1 MLSRSIAT
9 AARMVP
15 ATRALRPRSHPLV
28 MLPSMMQTVRTY
40 ADSVIKVPQMAE
52 SISEGTLKQ
61 FSKSIGDYV
70 EQDEEIATIETDK
83 IDVAV
88 NATES
93 GTIKEFLV
101 AEEDTVTVG
110 QDLVRIELGGAPSGD
125 KTEAPKEESKEQ
137 LQTPESESKSESKP
151 EPKQES
157 APQPSK
163 ESAPAP
169 SKPEPPRQAEK
180 KDSKPQSTASSGP
193 SMGNREERRVKMN
206 RMRLRIAERLKQSQ
220 NTAASLTT
228 FNEVDMSNIMEFRKL
243 YKEDVLKK
251 TGVKLGFMSAFSRAC
266 VLAMRDLP
274 AVNAS
279 IEGPNGGDT
288 IVYRDYVDIS
298 VAVATEKGLVTP
310 VVRNVESMDMIGIE
324 QSIADMGKKARDNK
338 LTIEDMA
345 GGTFTISNGGVFGSL
360 MGTPIINLPQSAV
373 LGLHAIKERPV
384 AVNGKIEIRPMMYLA
399 LTYDHRLLDGR
410 EAVQFLVKVKEYI
423 EDPRRMLLLVCR
435 CMSCHAGIKSNE
447 IMSVPVSA
455 LFVIDIQK
463 DLASDDKTEIPHA
476 ERIRDAGEQILKVAR
491 GIAADPKPIIVFVQH
506 EESPESGPLV
516 KGSKPWELVFEN
528 DPNNTRELLVSKN
541 QRDTFKSN
549 PDLAGLLRSKG
560 IQHIVAF
567 GIQSECCV
575 LETCKGALKAGFRVT
590 LLQGAHS
597 TYDTKNKEAVQIE
610 EDIESQLMAL
620 GASVTPWQTAI
631 GQWANTGVLG

>member
-1 MLSRSIAT
+1 
-9 AARMVP
+9 
-15 ATRALRPRSHPLV
+15 
-28 MLPSMMQTVRTY
+28 MLPAMMQTVRTY
-40 ADSVIKVPQMAE
+40 ADSVVKVPQMAE

-88 NATES
+88 NAPEA
-93 GTIKEFLV
+93 GTIKEFL
-101 AEEDTVTVG
+101 ASEEDTVVVG
-110 QDLVRIELGGAPSGD
+110 QDLVRLELGGAPAGD
-125 KTEAPKEESKEQ
+125 KKEAPKEESKE
-137 LQTPESESKSESKP
+137 SESKPESKP
-151 EPKQES
+151 EPKQET
-157 APQPSK
+157 APEPKK

-180 KDSKPQSTASSGP
+180 KESKPQSAATTGGP
-193 SMGNREERRVKMN
+193 SLGNREERRVKMN

-228 FNEVDMSNIMEFRKL
+228 FNEVDMSNIMDFRKL
-243 YKEDVLKK
+243 YKDDVLKK

-266 VLAMRDLP
+266 VLAMRDIP

-279 IEGPNGGDT
+279 IEGPDGGDT

-310 VVRNVESMDMIGIE
+310 VVRNVEALDMIGIE
-324 QSIADMGKKARDNK
+324 KSIADMGKKARDGK

-423 EDPRRMLLLVCR
+423 EDPRRMLL
-435 CMSCHAGIKSNE
+435 
-447 IMSVPVSA
+447 
-455 LFVIDIQK
+455 
-463 DLASDDKTEIPHA
+463 
-476 ERIRDAGEQILKVAR
+476 
-491 GIAADPKPIIVFVQH
+491 
-506 EESPESGPLV
+506 
-516 KGSKPWELVFEN
+516 
-528 DPNNTRELLVSKN
+528 
-541 QRDTFKSN
+541 
-549 PDLAGLLRSKG
+549 
-560 IQHIVAF
+560 
-567 GIQSECCV
+567 
-575 LETCKGALKAGFRVT
+575 
-590 LLQGAHS
+590 
-597 TYDTKNKEAVQIE
+597 
-610 EDIESQLMAL
+610 
-620 GASVTPWQTAI
+620 
-631 GQWANTGVLG
+631 